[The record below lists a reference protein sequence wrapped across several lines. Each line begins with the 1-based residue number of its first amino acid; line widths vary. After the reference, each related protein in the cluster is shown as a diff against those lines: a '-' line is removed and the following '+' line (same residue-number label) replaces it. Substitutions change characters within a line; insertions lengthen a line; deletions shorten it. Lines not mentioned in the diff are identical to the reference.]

1 MSGARDKLRE
11 KEIEKLD
18 MKFKDIEEECQTAA
32 ASITEVTG

>member
-18 MKFKDIEEECQTAA
+18 MKFKDIEEEC
-32 ASITEVTG
+32 